1 MVYFLYG
8 QLGKHVISGG
18 RHGRI
23 LGLCVGGTMLS
34 LLVNQGRLH
43 ERGWVSG

>member
-8 QLGKHVISGG
+8 QLGKHVISGD
-18 RHGRI
+18 RHGKM

-34 LLVNQGRLH
+34 FLLGNQGRLH
-43 ERGWVSG
+43 ERR